1 MKIKV
6 QSYSEQ
12 SSLISAILFFI
23 IGGILFWYQD
33 DVISTLSMI
42 VGIILAV
49 AGVIEIVIY
58 VINKKRQNDHLADI
72 IRGVIFL
79 GLAVL
84 FIFGSHIIK
93 EVVRYIVGAWIMFS
107 GINRFIQALAI
118 NKRSKKFLPLLIISL
133 VLIAVGVYSI
143 VYGDIIIATVGI
155 IMMIYAALDIV
166 GYVFYTK
173 DEVKQETEGTTA
185 LIVPDEEEPK
195 ERKLF
200 KKKNKKVKDVKEKD
214 IEEKEKDD
222 E

>member
-1 MKIKV
+1 MQIKV

-12 SSLISAILFFI
+12 SSLISAIIFFI

-33 DVISTLSMI
+33 EVIATLSMI
-42 VGIILAV
+42 VGIVLAV

-58 VINKKRQNDHLADI
+58 VINKKKQVDHLADI

-84 FIFGSHIIK
+84 FIFGKDIIK
-93 EVVRYIVGAWIMFS
+93 EVVRFVVGAWIMFS

-118 NKRSKKFLPLLIISL
+118 NKRSKKFWPLLIVSL
-133 VLIAVGVYSI
+133 ILIAIGVYSI
-143 VYGDIIIATVGI
+143 VYGSIWISTIGI
-155 IMMIYAALDIV
+155 LMMIYAALDIV
-166 GYVFYTK
+166 GYIFYTK

-185 LIVPDEEEPK
+185 LIVPDEEPK

-200 KKKNKKVKDVKEKD
+200 KKKNKKVKDVKEAD

>member
-1 MKIKV
+1 MKIKI

-58 VINKKRQNDHLADI
+58 VINKKKQVDHLADI

-118 NKRSKKFLPLLIISL
+118 NKRSKKFLPLLIVSL

-143 VYGDIIIATVGI
+143 VYGDIIIATIGI
-155 IMMIYAALDIV
+155 LMMVYAALDII
-166 GYVFYTK
+166 GYIFYTK

-185 LIVPDEEEPK
+185 LIVPEEEPK